1 MDIGGNKL
9 KAVQS
14 SLDMINGRID
24 QTTGLIN
31 KANVAVK
38 TAKRYET
45 VKFASF
51 ATAVLSIVLWKNM
64 RRVVEKSQ
72 FLLRYMFL
80 QH

>member
-38 TAKRYET
+38 TAKRYNSFT
-45 VKFASF
+45 SCAAAAASVF
-51 ATAVLSIVLWKNM
+51 FIVRYYGYVCNEMTAN
-64 RRVVEKSQ
+64 
-72 FLLRYMFL
+72 
-80 QH
+80 